1 MSNVHFPQ
9 PTMVGSNVWRR
20 LGEVFEDVSSLQFC
34 HTLNILNRTFLCL
47 IFHLVSR
54 WQDWICLANIF
65 NCLLLIV
72 VDVSPPPSLSL
83 SLYAICSNAH
93 VIKQLG
99 KLAVKLDS
107 RVLSTLLSKVCS
119 LLEPYFTVVRNC
131 FIIWSTVR
139 TNVCLSLYLSSIRLD
154 HYVTFASLSVR
165 MSKHCL
171 SVCLKTT
178 CFYGLFLH
186 ILS

>member
-1 MSNVHFPQ
+1 
-9 PTMVGSNVWRR
+9 MV
-20 LGEVFEDVSSLQFC
+20 
-34 HTLNILNRTFLCL
+34 
-47 IFHLVSR
+47 
-54 WQDWICLANIF
+54 
-65 NCLLLIV
+65 
-72 VDVSPPPSLSL
+72 SL